1 MSSRW
6 RVLISLVAVITSIY
20 IAVVQEPNLGLDLKG
35 GTQVTLDLSPRPGE
49 ELDSN
54 AANQTVEILRKRVD
68 SLGVA
73 EPSLEVAGDKR
84 IIVSLPGLED
94 PEQAVETIGKTA
106 QLTVHPVISAA
117 PQQVTPTTAP
127 TAETNSTA
135 TTAPQ
140 TTSTTGAGLGAST
153 PSSDVVLGQEAP
165 ATTTPTTAVPATTAP
180 TPTTTPGATD
190 GSAAPQQDQTG
201 AITAVDETGTAY
213 NLGPAVVTGDGIAGA
228 EAMPPDPQHSTW
240 YLTVD
245 FKGEGAKAWT
255 KLTAEEACKPQ
266 SDISR
271 QSAFVLDGRI
281 IQMSGPASTIQ
292 CGVGITGT
300 TTEITG
306 IAKAEEVKE
315 IALLI
320 RGGALPVNVTIA
332 SQQVIGPEL
341 GQDAIDASILAVLI
355 GGAVTILYILLYYR
369 GLGVLAAVAL
379 ASYAVISY
387 AVLLLLGLT
396 LTLPGIAG
404 FVLAVAMAMDSN
416 VLVYER
422 TKEEFAAGRSMRQSA
437 TLGFKHAFSAIQD
450 SNTTTFLAAAT
461 LFFLAIGEVKGFGVT
476 LAIGTAVSIFVTLVI
491 LRTLTSA
498 LLSLKWAQRH
508 PHLLGL
514 HVGDKFRK
522 AMIENPPNVIKVSK
536 WFMIVSVGLTLLA
549 LTGIGVKGINYGI
562 EFSGGRLIEYK
573 TANPVDVDIA
583 RDRADDLGFEQAV
596 IQRSDRVNTSVR
608 VKELTKEQGESLDN
622 LMKELGGGTADRA
635 QDTTI
640 GASFGAELKRN
651 AIIGLIVGL
660 ALQLAYT
667 AVRFRWTFGV
677 GAVIAMIHDALLVLG
692 FFAWLGKPFDAV
704 FLAALLTIIAF
715 SINDTV
721 VVFDRIREQRRRR
734 TGESFARV
742 VSDACAQTFPRTI
755 NISLSALFI
764 LLALYFFGGVTLSDF
779 ALALVVG
786 VITGIYS
793 SVVIAAP
800 IAVLLERWWPSM
812 SKGMSANTTVSA
824 KRAQR
829 MAEARSASG
838 TEVTTGTTTEVVDES
853 GNPITVRPA
862 NRPAPRPR
870 KKGKKR

>member
-6 RVLISLVAVITSIY
+6 RVLITLFALVTSIY
-20 IAVVQEPNLGLDLKG
+20 VAVTQDPNLGLDLKG
-35 GTQVTLDLSPRPGE
+35 GTQVTLDLEARPGE
-49 ELDSN
+49 ELTSG
-54 AANQTVEILRKRVD
+54 AANETVEILRKRVD

-73 EPSLEVAGDKR
+73 EPSLEVANNKR

-106 QLTVHPVISAA
+106 QLTIHPVIGAA
-117 PQQVTPTTAP
+117 SQPAPPQTTTPPAAESGTPTTAP
-127 TAETNSTA
+127 VAV
-135 TTAPQ
+135 
-140 TTSTTGAGLGAST
+140 TSTTSAGLGATNS
-153 PSSDVVLGQEAP
+153 PSNVVLGQEAP
-165 ATTTPTTAVPATTAP
+165 TTTAPATPTTAAPVTTTAP
-180 TPTTTPGATD
+180 PATD
-190 GSAAPQQDQTG
+190 PNASAPAQDQTG
-201 AITAVDETGTAY
+201 AITATDDSGTAY

-228 EAMPPDPQHSTW
+228 QAMPPDTGHTTW

-266 SDISR
+266 TDISR
-271 QSAFVLDGRI
+271 QSAFVLDGKI

-292 CGVGITGT
+292 CGVGITGN

-306 IAKAEEVKE
+306 IATAEEVKE

-332 SQQVIGPEL
+332 SQQVVGPEL
-341 GQDAIDASILAVLI
+341 GQDAIDSSILAVLI

-369 GLGVLAAVAL
+369 GLGLMAAVAL
-379 ASYAVISY
+379 AAYAIISY

-422 TKEEFAAGRSMRQSA
+422 IKEEFASGRSMKQAA
-437 TLGFKHAFSAIQD
+437 TLGFKNAFTAIQD

-461 LFFLAIGEVKGFGVT
+461 LFFIAVGEVKGFGVT
-476 LAIGTAVSIFVTLVI
+476 LVIGTAVSIFVTLVV
-491 LRTLTSA
+491 LRTLTSGI
-498 LLSLKWAQRH
+498 LSLRWAANR
-508 PHLLGL
+508 PGFLGM
-514 HVGDKFRK
+514 HVGAKFRK
-522 AMIENPPNVIKVSK
+522 HMNENPPNLMKASK

-549 LTGIGVKGINYGI
+549 LAGVGVKGINYGI
-562 EFSGGRLIEYK
+562 EFAGGRLIEYK
-573 TANPVDVDIA
+573 TTTPVDVDVA
-583 RDRADDLGFEQAV
+583 RDRVAGLGFEQAV
-596 IQRSDRVNTSVR
+596 VQRANESNTSIR
-608 VKELTKEQGESLDN
+608 LKEVTKEQEPKIDE
-622 LMKELGGGTADRA
+622 LMKELGGGTAERA

-640 GASFGAELKRN
+640 GPSFGKELKRN
-651 AIIGLIVGL
+651 ATIGLIVGIG
-660 ALQLAYT
+660 LQLAYV
-667 AVRFRWTFGV
+667 AWRFRWTFGI
-677 GAVIAMIHDALLVLG
+677 GAVLAMIHDAVLVLG
-692 FFAWLGKPFDAV
+692 LFAWLGKPFDAI
-704 FLAALLTIIAF
+704 FLASLLTIVAF
-715 SINDTV
+715 SVNDTV

-764 LLALYFFGGVTLSDF
+764 LFALYFFGGVTLSDF
-779 ALALVVG
+779 ALALICG

-793 SVVIAAP
+793 SVMIASP
-800 IAVLLERWWPSM
+800 IAVLLERLKPSM
-812 SKGMSANTTVSA
+812 SRGMSASTTTSA

-829 MAEARSASG
+829 LATAGASG
-838 TEVTTGTTTEVVDES
+838 TVSGSGVAVDES
-853 GNPITVRPA
+853 GNPIAGRPA

-870 KKGKKR
+870 KKGKKKR